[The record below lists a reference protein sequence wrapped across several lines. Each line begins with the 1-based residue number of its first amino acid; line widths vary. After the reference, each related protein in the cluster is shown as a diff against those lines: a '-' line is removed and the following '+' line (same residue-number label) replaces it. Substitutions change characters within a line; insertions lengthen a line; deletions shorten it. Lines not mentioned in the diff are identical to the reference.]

1 MEENQEKL
9 LQTIQSSNNLND
21 IQNYIKKVIEI
32 RGFSNQT
39 IQENMLLLSEEV
51 GELAKAIRKDAT
63 NMNVDKEKIY
73 NYDTI
78 ENEIADVFIVLTN
91 ISNSLNINMYD
102 SFIKKEE
109 INIKR
114 IWKSLKI
121 RKRI

>member
-114 IWKSLKI
+114 IWKKSKD
-121 RKRI
+121 